1 LKTFRLE
8 RVSGVRLRQKSTFSP
23 DSFGIG
29 LRSGQSGKFPDAL
42 KTSLAY
48 NGIVTYM
55 TASRAITWSI
65 GIWLIVLALYAG
77 MSLTHPRGSQTLV
90 AFGNVVQCI
99 VPLIANA
106 GLLLNAGTPYWR
118 RNIFWMLLALSCTL
132 WMVGQFQ
139 WTYYEVYL
147 HEPLPGLYP
156 GDILFFLH
164 GVPLMAALALQPHRK
179 RGEVHAR
186 LGYLDFGLLL
196 TWWTFVY
203 VFFVLPWIYAA
214 PTSALYNHNFNV
226 ITDTQNAIIVV
237 GLILLWLRSKGAW
250 KNVYFHL
257 LGASVVYMLASL
269 VVDVQNDVGIY
280 YTGSLYDLPL
290 ISSFFWFAFA
300 GLIAYLNSAQ
310 LDAAQSA
317 ESFDSGNDTEPGVH
331 GWSSRLAMAA
341 VISLPLLA
349 LYSLQ
354 FDHAEPAVR
363 DFRLVTTM
371 VAALPL
377 AGLIF
382 VRSHFAEKDRG
393 RLLVQSEQAL
403 ENLKRLQTQLV
414 QTEKLVSLGQL
425 AAGAAHE
432 INNPLA
438 AILGFSDL
446 LADDETLPEK
456 ARSTASK
463 IREQARR
470 TKTLVG
476 NLLSFARQVPP
487 ERTLLDI
494 NTVVNNA
501 VQLRALDL
509 RSTTTR
515 IEQQLESVLP
525 GVRGDGNQL
534 MQVFFNLISNAIDAM
549 ETHKGGVL
557 TIKTLRDRG
566 NVVILFSDTG
576 PGIKEPHRVF
586 DPFYTTKPV
595 GKGTGLGLSICFGI
609 IQEHS
614 GKILCYNRQEG
625 GAVFRVELP
634 AVLAAF
640 PAKELQQLTTQGSN
654 PRKPN

>member
-1 LKTFRLE
+1 
-8 RVSGVRLRQKSTFSP
+8 
-23 DSFGIG
+23 
-29 LRSGQSGKFPDAL
+29 
-42 KTSLAY
+42 
-48 NGIVTYM
+48 M
-55 TASRAITWSI
+55 TASRAITWAI
-65 GIWLIVLALYAG
+65 GVWLAVLALYAG
-77 MSLTHPRGSQTLV
+77 VSLSLPRGSQTLI
-90 AFGNVVQCI
+90 AFGDVVQCI

-118 RNIFWMLLALSCTL
+118 RNIFWMLIALSCTL
-132 WMVGQFQ
+132 WMIGQFQ

-147 HEPLPGLYP
+147 HRPLPQLYP
-156 GDILFFLH
+156 GDILFFLR
-164 GVPLMAALALQPHRK
+164 GIPLMAALALLPHRK
-179 RGEVHAR
+179 SGAVRPR
-186 LGYLDFGLLL
+186 LGYMDFGLLL
-196 TWWTFVY
+196 TWWTYVY
-203 VFFVLPWIYAA
+203 IFFVLPWIYAT
-214 PTSALYNHNFNV
+214 PSSAQYNHNFNL
-226 ITDTQNAIIVV
+226 ITDTQN
-237 GLILLWLRSKGAW
+237 GLIAFWLIFLWLRSNGAW
-250 KNVYFHL
+250 KKVYFHL
-257 LGASVVYMLASL
+257 LGASVAYMLASL
-269 VVDVQNDVGIY
+269 VVDVQNDVGTY

-290 ISSFFWFAFA
+290 ISAFFWFALA
-300 GLIAYLNSAQ
+300 GLIAYSNRAQ
-310 LDAAQSA
+310 LDAIQPEESSHPLEDSSQS
-317 ESFDSGNDTEPGVH
+317 VH

-349 LYSLQ
+349 LYSLRA
-354 FDHAEPAVR
+354 DLREPDVR

-382 VRSHFAEKDRG
+382 VRSHFAETDHA

-446 LADDETLPEK
+446 LADDEALPDK

-494 NTVVNNA
+494 NTVVTNA
-501 VQLRALDL
+501 VQLRTLDL
-509 RSTTTR
+509 RSSTTR
-515 IEQQLESVLP
+515 IELQLESVLP

-534 MQVFFNLISNAIDAM
+534 MQVFFNLVSNAIDAM
-549 ETHKGGVL
+549 ESHKGGVL
-557 TIKTLRDRG
+557 TIKTMRDRG
-566 NVVILFSDTG
+566 NVVVLFSDTG

-609 IQEHS
+609 VQEHN
-614 GKILCYNRQEG
+614 GKVLCYNRQEG

-654 PRKPN
+654 PRKPG

>member
-1 LKTFRLE
+1 M
-8 RVSGVRLRQKSTFSP
+8 
-23 DSFGIG
+23 
-29 LRSGQSGKFPDAL
+29 
-42 KTSLAY
+42 TS
-48 NGIVTYM
+48 
-55 TASRAITWSI
+55 SRTLTWAV
-65 GIWLIVLALYAG
+65 GIWLFVLAVYAG
-77 MSLTHPRGSQTLV
+77 ISLSHARGSPTLV
-90 AFGNVVQCI
+90 AFGDVVQSI

-118 RNIFWMLLALSCTL
+118 RNTFWMLIALSCTL
-132 WMVGQFQ
+132 WMIGQFQ

-147 HEPLPGLYP
+147 HKPLPGMYP
-156 GDILFFLH
+156 GDILFFLR
-164 GVPLMAALALQPHRK
+164 GIPLMAALTLEPHRK
-179 RGEVHAR
+179 RGEVRAR
-186 LGYLDFGLLL
+186 LGYLDFALLL

-203 VFFVLPWIYAA
+203 VFFVLPWIYAT
-214 PTSALYNHNFNV
+214 PTLAQYNHNFNL
-226 ITDTQNAIIVV
+226 ITNTQNSVTV
-237 GLILLWLRSKGAW
+237 LGFILLWLRSQGAW
-250 KNVYFHL
+250 KKVYFHL
-257 LGASVVYMLASL
+257 LGASATYMLAAL
-269 VVDVQNDVGIY
+269 VVDVQNDVGLY

-290 ISSFFWFAFA
+290 ISSFFWFALA
-300 GLIAYLNSAQ
+300 GLIAYLNRAR
-310 LDAAQSA
+310 LDAAQPQ
-317 ESFDSGNDTEPGVH
+317 ESSDSGDDSALSVH

-349 LYSLQ
+349 LYSLRADQ
-354 FDHAEPAVR
+354 GEPSVR

-371 VAALPL
+371 LAALPL

-382 VRSHFAEKDRG
+382 VRSHFAEVDRA
-393 RLLVQSEQAL
+393 RLLVKSEQAL
-403 ENLKRLQTQLV
+403 ENLKRLQAQLV

-446 LADDETLPEK
+446 LADDESLPPK
-456 ARSTASK
+456 VRSTASK

-494 NTVVNNA
+494 NTVVSNA

-509 RSTTTR
+509 RSSTTR
-515 IEQQLESVLP
+515 IELQLESVLP

-549 ETHKGGVL
+549 EAHRGGVL
-557 TIKTLRDRG
+557 TIKTMRDRG

-576 PGIKEPHRVF
+576 AGIKEPQRVF

-609 IQEHS
+609 VQEHN

-625 GAVFRVELP
+625 GAVFRVELS

-640 PAKELQQLTTQGSN
+640 PAKELQQLTAQGSN

>member
-1 LKTFRLE
+1 M
-8 RVSGVRLRQKSTFSP
+8 
-23 DSFGIG
+23 
-29 LRSGQSGKFPDAL
+29 
-42 KTSLAY
+42 TSSRP
-48 NGIVTYM
+48 IVWTL
-55 TASRAITWSI
+55 
-65 GIWLIVLALYAG
+65 GIWAFVLALYAG
-77 MSLTHPRGSQTLV
+77 VSLSHPRGEQTLIV
-90 AFGNVVQCI
+90 FSDLLQCV
-99 VPLIANA
+99 VPLVANA

-118 RNIFWMLLALSCTL
+118 RNIFWMLIALSCTL
-132 WMVGQFQ
+132 WMVGQFE

-147 HEPLPGLYP
+147 RRPLPALYP
-156 GDILFFLH
+156 GDILFFLR
-164 GVPLMAALALQPHRK
+164 GIPLMAALALQPHRK
-179 RGEVHAR
+179 RGEVRAR
-186 LGYLDFGLLL
+186 LGYLDFTLLL

-203 VFFVLPWIYAA
+203 VFFVMPWLYATPEIA
-214 PTSALYNHNFNV
+214 QYNHNFNV
-226 ITDTQNAIIVV
+226 IADTQN
-237 GLILLWLRSKGAW
+237 GLIVLGLIFLWLRSQGVW
-250 KNVYFHL
+250 KKVYFHL

-269 VVDVQNDVGIY
+269 VVDVQSDVGVY

-290 ISSFFWFAFA
+290 ISSFFWFALA
-300 GLIAYLNSAQ
+300 GLIAYLNRAQ
-310 LDAAQSA
+310 LDAAQP
-317 ESFDSGNDTEPGVH
+317 EVSFDSRDIELSVH
-331 GWSSRLAMAA
+331 GWPSRLAMGA
-341 VISLPLLA
+341 VVSLPLLG
-349 LYSLQ
+349 LYSLH
-354 FDHAEPAVR
+354 FDQGEPGVR

-382 VRSHFAEKDRG
+382 VRSHFADTDRA

-403 ENLKRLQTQLV
+403 ENLKRLQAQLV

-446 LADDETLPEK
+446 LADDDALPEK

-494 NTVVNNA
+494 NTVVSNA

-509 RSTTTR
+509 RSSTTR
-515 IEQQLESVLP
+515 VEQQLESVLP

-534 MQVFFNLISNAIDAM
+534 MQVFFNLISNAVDAM
-549 ETHKGGVL
+549 EAHKGGVL
-557 TIKTLRDRG
+557 TIKTMRDRG

-609 IQEHS
+609 VQEHN

-640 PAKELQQLTTQGSN
+640 PAKELQQLTTHLSH
-654 PRKPN
+654 PRKTN